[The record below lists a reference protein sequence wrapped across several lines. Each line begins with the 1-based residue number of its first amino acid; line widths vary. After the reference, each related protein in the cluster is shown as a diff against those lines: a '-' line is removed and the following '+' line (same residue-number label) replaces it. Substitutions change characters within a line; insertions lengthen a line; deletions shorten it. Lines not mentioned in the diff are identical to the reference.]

1 MFVVLAAFAGYL
13 GFKRLAPAFVEQKTF
28 QLNGDLLVHGN
39 PSLKEIAITF
49 DDGPYGE
56 TTSQILQTLA
66 EHDVQATFFLVGRHI
81 DAKPELVRQILDEGH
96 EVGNHSYSH
105 PRLTMITH
113 DEAREELKRCEE
125 SFFKATGAHM
135 NLMRPPGMQ
144 FDDGI
149 LRLAQDMGYTTIHW
163 NALAGDYVP
172 VEPGMV
178 VKRVLWQ
185 VQPGSVILLHDSP
198 DTARALPELIRRL
211 KADGYRF
218 VTVTQMLSRLP
229 RPVFLASN
237 ANGVDW
243 EAIAP
248 PVSEPQPS
256 SVKQRPT
263 TKKRPIKPIEVR
275 TSPID
280 VPTWDGPMD
289 DVIDDEAVA

>member
-1 MFVVLAAFAGYL
+1 MFVVLAAFATYL
-13 GFKRLAPAFVEQKTF
+13 GFKRLAPGFVEQKTF

-56 TTSQILQTLA
+56 TTSQILETLA
-66 EHDVQATFFLVGRHI
+66 ENDVQATFFLVGRHI
-81 DAKPELVRQILDEGH
+81 DAKPELVRQILDAGH

-113 DEAREELKRCEE
+113 DEAREELKKCEE
-125 SFFKATGAHM
+125 SFFRATGAHM

-198 DTARALPELIRRL
+198 DTAKALPELISRL

-237 ANGVDW
+237 AYGVDW

-248 PVSEPQPS
+248 PVEKKPASGVKRPAPKKKRSPQPE
-256 SVKQRPT
+256 T
-263 TKKRPIKPIEVR
+263 R
-275 TSPID
+275 TSPVD
-280 VPTWDGPMD
+280 VPTWDGPRD
-289 DVIDDEAVA
+289 DVVDELEGAA